1 MVKRFYTHSSIKK
14 TAITLLKL
22 FVLAFLLHLAIFYF
36 RLAWF
41 VPLIWL
47 AGLFFAF
54 FITKDYL
61 VEHRKIAAIP
71 VILFGYAFS
80 IVIVWNV
87 FFDQKSHETFQMTW
101 GEKGSSNQYSQSE
114 VVLRFSNY
122 PDHSVGIFSD
132 DLRNYLNSYSKK
144 EGQVEVQVTFE
155 VTSDFW
161 CMRGF
166 HEERIGELEHWKSAD
181 GSFASRAEGAT
192 MGPYPWPERWWCI

>member
-1 MVKRFYTHSSIKK
+1 MVSRFYTHSSIKK
-14 TAITLLKL
+14 TAITLSKL
-22 FVLAFLLHLAIFYF
+22 FALAFLLHLAIFYF
-36 RLAWF
+36 RLGWF
-41 VPLIWL
+41 VPHIWL

-87 FFDQKSHETFQMTW
+87 FIDQKSH
-101 GEKGSSNQYSQSE
+101 
-114 VVLRFSNY
+114 
-122 PDHSVGIFSD
+122 
-132 DLRNYLNSYSKK
+132 
-144 EGQVEVQVTFE
+144 GQVEVPVTFE

-161 CMRGF
+161 CMRDF

-181 GSFASRAEGAT
+181 GYFASRAEGAT
-192 MGPYPWPERWWCI
+192 MGPYPWPERWWCP